1 MSVKYIIDNSDDSL
15 SNQTINGDLSV
26 TNKISGD
33 GSKISGVVG
42 LTYSDMGFTITSP
55 APSTINQNVTLP
67 YNSTLTYNGPLSV
80 GSGFTIIIPVSTTL
94 DILP

>member
-1 MSVKYIIDNSDDSL
+1 MSVKYIIDNSDDLL
-15 SNQTINGDLSV
+15 SIQTISGDLSV
-26 TNKISGD
+26 TNQISGD

-67 YNSTLTYNGPLSV
+67 YNSTLTYNGPLSI
-80 GSGFTIIIPVSTTL
+80 GSGFNVIIPAGTTL